1 MKVFRRLR
9 ALPFPFWLAL
19 FLVVGGVIGLGGY
32 TFLYAKG
39 TSYFSDDASA
49 CANCHVM
56 REVYDSWNRGSHKAV
71 AACNDCHT
79 PHTSLAAKYAVKAIN
94 GWNHSVAF
102 TTGNFHEPLQISP
115 MNLDVAKQN
124 CLHCHGNLTSQI
136 AHVGTGEPLDCL
148 KCHAKVGHDR

>member
-1 MKVFRRLR
+1 MQVLKRLR
-9 ALPFPFWLAL
+9 ALPFPAWLAL
-19 FLVVGGVIGLGGY
+19 FLVIGGLVGLGGY

-49 CANCHVM
+49 CANCHIM
-56 REVYDSWNRGSHKAV
+56 RDVYDGWNRGSHKAV

-79 PHTSLAAKYAVKAIN
+79 PHTSIVAKYAVKAIN

-102 TTGNFHEPLQISP
+102 TTGKFHEPLQISA

-124 CLHCHGNLTSQI
+124 CLHCHGTMTSLI
-136 AHVGTGEPLDCL
+136 NHAGNREPTDCL
-148 KCHAKVGHDR
+148 KCHANVGHDR